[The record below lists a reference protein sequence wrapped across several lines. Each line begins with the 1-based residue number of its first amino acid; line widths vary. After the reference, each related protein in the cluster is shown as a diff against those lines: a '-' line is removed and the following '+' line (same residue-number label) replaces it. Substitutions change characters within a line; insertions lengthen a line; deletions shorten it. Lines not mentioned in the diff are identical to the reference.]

1 MDKKKILGIVV
12 DCVVEG
18 LVWYTS
24 HWVFYHFVVE
34 PKMIDE
40 GVRVR
45 KLECQQEYVEQ
56 RLDELDDEIQ
66 DLYDL
71 ERKKLKSEDD
81 LKHYL
86 ED

>member
-1 MDKKKILGIVV
+1 MDKKKILGIVIV
-12 DCVVEG
+12 CAVEG

-34 PKMIDE
+34 PKMSDE
-40 GVRVR
+40 EVRVR